1 MELYDAIDVTL
12 VRCLSTPISRGA
24 EDSSDLQS
32 FLPHN
37 IHCNTTEHLFTF
49 TPDVFY
55 TTPFYQKSMA
65 HDHVISMRQY
75 GPDHVPELMT
85 TERLLRD
92 FSNIKQFGDT

>member
-1 MELYDAIDVTL
+1 MELVGTMELYDAIDVTL
-12 VRCLSTPISRGA
+12 IRCLSTPISRGA
-24 EDSSDLQS
+24 EDSADLQS

-65 HDHVISMRQY
+65 HDQY
-75 GPDHVPELMT
+75 ETIWSGPCSGPCSGINDHRKATSGL
-85 TERLLRD
+85 
-92 FSNIKQFGDT
+92 F